1 MKMKKFFYLAMSAV
15 IASAMTSCG
24 EEEEVLGPASLKA
37 EVSEVRLA
45 AEGETK
51 TFELK
56 ATRDW
61 SAEIIGSDVEGIEV
75 SPLSGKAS
83 NDPVTITVKAAKNEG
98 KNRTATIKFTAS
110 ATLTAIVTVSQDG
123 ALGNLKSIAEVLAL
137 SSGIEAE
144 TEGVVVGTYNRGF
157 VIMDETGYLLAY
169 NAAYTEPGVELNS
182 KVKVAG
188 TTAVYGDLPQLSI
201 ASVTTLETGLT
212 VAEPNWLDVNKDN
225 IENLD
230 LTKCQPIKMTGVL
243 SISSGTNGATYY
255 NLAIDGTTV
264 QGSISY
270 PLESLGLADLEGN
283 IITVYGY
290 FAGTKN
296 TKFRNIMAVSVKD
309 EGEPKIP
316 TSTIAEVIAADEGTR
331 VKTKAT
337 VMAIHKKGFIL
348 GDATGNIYVF
358 TDAEPD
364 VAVGNKILIS
374 GTIANYN
381 GTVEITSVS
390 VEENDGATVAP
401 TYPEP
406 VDLTGL
412 EAFNAFTVNTDKIE
426 ITYAKL
432 SGVMQT
438 SGYFLKR
445 EGADHDIQL
454 SNISEDYSD
463 LAGAEF
469 SVTGYIYGFHSK
481 NNYYQV
487 IPVSVEVKPY
497 LKAETPD
504 AIAAAVTS
512 ASIAVKSNVDWTVTC
527 SESWITDYTK
537 SGKNDGV
544 ISITCE
550 ANTGDTRTATFTIS
564 AADCSPVTVTLTQN
578 SSDTPE
584 SVILAFPDENMD
596 KNKISSYTSDWLAK
610 IGDYSWT
617 ITAFNN
623 NSWKDWKYIKCGSK
637 NTATVASIATAT
649 PIPNKVTKVIVNFD
663 NISAS
668 DKIKSASLI
677 VASDA
682 EYATVLETVPMTLE
696 NASAVEKEYVVSSP
710 AEGAYYKLVF
720 DMDKTSNNGTIQIS
734 KVEYIRSK

>member
-1 MKMKKFFYLAMSAV
+1 MKKFFYLAMSAV

-37 EVSEVRLA
+37 EVSEVNLS

-61 SAEIIGSDVEGIEV
+61 TAEIIGSDVEGIDV

-123 ALGNLKSIAEVLAL
+123 SLGNLKSIAEVLKL
-137 SSGIEAE
+137 SSGVEAE
-144 TEGVVVGTYNRGF
+144 TEGIVVGTYTRGF
-157 VIMDETGYLLAY
+157 VIKDDTGYLLAY
-169 NAAYTEPGVELNS
+169 NEKYTAPGVELNS

-188 TTAVYGDLPQLSI
+188 TTAVYGDLPQMSI

-212 VAEPNWLDVNKDN
+212 VAEPNWLEVNKDN

-230 LTKCQPIKMTGVL
+230 LTKCQPIKMTGAL
-243 SISSGTNGATYY
+243 SISGYHY
-255 NLAIDGTTV
+255 NLSIDGTTV

-270 PLESLGLADLEGN
+270 PLESLGLADLAGH

-290 FAGTKN
+290 FAGGN
-296 TKFRNIMAVSVKD
+296 NANFRNILAVSVQD
-309 EGEPKIP
+309 EGEPETP
-316 TSTIAEVIAADEGTR
+316 TSTIAEVIAAEKGSL
-331 VKTKAT
+331 VKTEAT
-337 VMAIHKKGFIL
+337 VMAIHKKGYIL
-348 GDATGNIYVF
+348 RDATGTIYVY
-358 TDAEPD
+358 TNSEPT

-374 GTIANYN
+374 GTTDNYY
-381 GTVEITSVS
+381 GTVQIKSATI
-390 VEENDGATVAP
+390 EENDGSTATP

-412 EAFNAFTVNTDKIE
+412 EAFNAFTVNTDKID

-432 SGVMQT
+432 SGVMQS
-438 SGYFLKR
+438 SGYFLKKD
-445 EGADHDIQL
+445 GASNDIQL
-454 SNISEDYSD
+454 SNIYENYADI
-463 LAGAEF
+463 AGAEMT
-469 SVTGYIYGFHSK
+469 VTGYIYGFNSEK
-481 NNYYQV
+481 TYYQV
-487 IPVSVEVKPY
+487 IPVSVETQPY

-537 SGKNDGV
+537 SGSKDGNV
-544 ISITCE
+544 EITFN

-564 AADCSPVTVTLTQN
+564 AEGCTPVSVTLTQN
-578 SSDTPE
+578 SSDTPA
-584 SVILAFPDENMD
+584 SVVLTFPDENMD
-596 KNKISSYTSDWLAK
+596 NNKISSYTSDWLAK

-649 PIPNKVTKVIVNFD
+649 PIPNKVTKVIVTFD

-696 NASAVEKEYVVSSP
+696 NASAVAKEYVVSSP

-720 DMDKTSNNGTIQIS
+720 DMAQTGNNGTIQIS
-734 KVEYIRSK
+734 KIEYVRSK

>member
-37 EVSEVRLA
+37 EVSEVTLS

-61 SAEIIGSDVEGIEV
+61 SAEIIGSNVEGIEV

-110 ATLTAIVTVSQDG
+110 ATLTAIVTITQEG
-123 ALGNLKSIAEVLAL
+123 AQGNLKSIADVLAL
-137 SSGIEAE
+137 SSGVEAE

-188 TTAVYGDLPQLSI
+188 TTAVYGELPQLSI

-230 LTKCQPIKMTGVL
+230 LTKCQPIKMTGIL
-243 SISSGTNGATYY
+243 SISGYYY
-255 NLAIDGTTV
+255 NLSIDGTTV

-270 PLESLGLADLEGN
+270 PLESLDLADLAGHE
-283 IITVYGY
+283 ITVYGY
-290 FAGTKN
+290 FAGGNSSKY
-296 TKFRNIMAVSVKD
+296 RNIMVVKVTDNGQSETPVSK
-309 EGEPKIP
+309 
-316 TSTIAEVIAADEGTR
+316 IAEIIDAEKGSL
-331 VKTKAT
+331 VKTEGT
-337 VMAIHKKGFIL
+337 VMAIHKKGYIL
-348 GDATGNIYVF
+348 GDATGAIYVF
-358 TDAEPD
+358 TSSEPA

-374 GTIANYN
+374 GTTDNYY
-381 GTVEITSVS
+381 GTVQITSAS
-390 VEENDGATVAP
+390 VEENDGATATP
-401 TYPEP
+401 TYPTP

-412 EAFNAFTVNTDKIE
+412 EAFNAFTVNTDKID

-432 SGVMQT
+432 SGVMQS

-445 EGADHDIQL
+445 DGANIDIQL
-454 SNISEDYSD
+454 SNIYEDYSD
-463 LAGAEF
+463 LAEAEF
-469 SVTGYIYGFHSK
+469 TVTGYIYGFNSGSK
-481 NNYYQV
+481 YYQV
-487 IPVSVEVKPY
+487 IPVSIETQPY
-497 LKAETPD
+497 LRAETPD

-512 ASIAVKSNVDWTVTC
+512 ASIAVKSNVDWDVTC

-578 SSDTPE
+578 SSDTPV
-584 SVILAFPDENMD
+584 SIILSFPDDNMD
-596 KNKISSYTSDWLAK
+596 NNKISSYTSDWLAK

-637 NTATVASIATAT
+637 NTATVASIATVT
-649 PIPNKVTKVIVNFD
+649 PIPDKVTKVIVTFD
-663 NISAS
+663 KISAS

-696 NASAVEKEYVVSSP
+696 NASAAVAKEYVVSSP

-720 DMDKTSNNGTIQIS
+720 DMDKTSSNGTIQIS
-734 KVEYIRSK
+734 KIEYVRSK

>member
-37 EVSEVRLA
+37 EVSEVTLS

-61 SAEIIGSDVEGIEV
+61 SAEIIGSNVEGIEV

-110 ATLTAIVTVSQDG
+110 ATLTAIVTITQEG
-123 ALGNLKSIAEVLAL
+123 AQGNLKSIADVLAL

-157 VIMDETGYLLAY
+157 VIMDETGYLLAF

-243 SISSGTNGATYY
+243 SISGYYY
-255 NLAIDGTTV
+255 NLSIDGTTV

-270 PLESLGLADLEGN
+270 PLESLGLADLAGHE
-283 IITVYGY
+283 ITVYGY
-290 FAGTKN
+290 FAGGN
-296 TKFRNIMAVSVKD
+296 NAKFRNMMAVKVTDNGQSETPV
-309 EGEPKIP
+309 
-316 TSTIAEVIAADEGTR
+316 STIAEIIAAETGTL
-331 VKTKAT
+331 VKTEAT

-348 GDATGNIYVF
+348 GDATGTIYVY
-358 TDAEPD
+358 TNDEPA

-374 GTIANYN
+374 GTTDNYN
-381 GTVEITSVS
+381 RTVQIKSATI
-390 VEENDGATVAP
+390 EENDGSTATP

-412 EAFNAFTVNTDKIE
+412 EAFNAFTVDNDKID

-432 SGVMQT
+432 SGVMQS
-438 SGYFLKR
+438 SGYFLKKD
-445 EGADHDIQL
+445 GASNDIQL
-454 SNISEDYSD
+454 SNIYEDYSD

-469 SVTGYIYGFHSK
+469 TVTGYIYGFHSTNK
-481 NNYYQV
+481 YYQV
-487 IPVSVEVKPY
+487 IPVIVETKPY
-497 LKAETPD
+497 LRAEKTEVECAGSD
-504 AIAAAVTS
+504 TSVSFAI
-512 ASIAVKSNVDWTVTC
+512 KSNTSWTVSC
-527 SESWITDYTK
+527 DDAWIIDYTK
-537 SGKNDGV
+537 SGNGDGSV
-544 ISITCE
+544 TVSFAE
-550 ANTGDTRTATFTIS
+550 NSGAQRTATFTVKATGLADVVVTLEQQ
-564 AADCSPVTVTLTQN
+564 AAGTVAPVLVYTLSPVAGKDNSYASAGADIDVDGITWSVQGNNTMVPWRIGGKSLSGEKRLVYSTAPIADNIKKVVVDHGSANSITVDNLTLTVHNSKEDAASGENPVSTVSVAFAANDSVTFNSDADWTGKYYRFTYTVTV
-578 SSDTPE
+578 E
-584 SVILAFPDENMD
+584 GD
-596 KNKISSYTSDWLAK
+596 KNKFFEFK
-610 IGDYSWT
+610 
-617 ITAFNN
+617 
-623 NSWKDWKYIKCGSK
+623 K
-637 NTATVASIATAT
+637 
-649 PIPNKVTKVIVNFD
+649 
-663 NISAS
+663 
-668 DKIKSASLI
+668 
-677 VASDA
+677 A
-682 EYATVLETVPMTLE
+682 EF
-696 NASAVEKEYVVSSP
+696 
-710 AEGAYYKLVF
+710 YK
-720 DMDKTSNNGTIQIS
+720 
-734 KVEYIRSK
+734 

>member
-1 MKMKKFFYLAMSAV
+1 MKKFFYLAMSAV

-37 EVSEVRLA
+37 EVSEVNLS

-61 SAEIIGSDVEGIEV
+61 TAEIIGSDVEGIEV

-123 ALGNLKSIAEVLAL
+123 SLGNLKSIAEVLAL
-137 SSGIEAE
+137 GSGVEAE
-144 TEGVVVGTYNRGF
+144 TEGVVVGTYTRGF
-157 VIMDETGYLLAY
+157 VIKDDTGYLLAY
-169 NAAYTEPGVELNS
+169 NENYTAPGVELNS

-188 TTAVYGDLPQLSI
+188 TTSAYGDLPQI
-201 ASVTTLETGLT
+201 TPASVTVLETGLT
-212 VAEPNWLDVNKDN
+212 VAEPNWLEVNKDN

-230 LTKCQPIKMTGVL
+230 LTKCQPIKMTGAL
-243 SISSGTNGATYY
+243 SISGYHY
-255 NLAIDGTTV
+255 NLSIDGTTV

-270 PLESLGLADLEGN
+270 PLESLGLADLAGH

-290 FAGTKN
+290 FAGGN
-296 TKFRNIMAVSVKD
+296 NANFRNILAVSVQD
-309 EGEPKIP
+309 EGEPETP
-316 TSTIAEVIAADEGTR
+316 TSTIAEVIAAEKGSL
-331 VKTKAT
+331 VKTEAT
-337 VMAIHKKGFIL
+337 VMAIHKKGYIL
-348 GDATGNIYVF
+348 GDATGTIYVY
-358 TDAEPD
+358 TNSEPT

-374 GTIANYN
+374 GTTDNYY
-381 GTVEITSVS
+381 GTVQIKSATI
-390 VEENDGATVAP
+390 EENDGSTATP

-412 EAFNAFTVNTDKIE
+412 EAFNAFTVNTDKID

-432 SGVMQT
+432 SGVMQS

-445 EGADHDIQL
+445 DGANHDIQL
-454 SNISEDYSD
+454 SNIYESYTD

-469 SVTGYIYGFHSK
+469 TVTGYIYGFNAGS
-481 NNYYQV
+481 NYYQV
-487 IPVSVEVKPY
+487 IPVIVETKPY
-497 LKAETPD
+497 LRAETPD

-550 ANTGDTRTATFTIS
+550 ANTGGTRTATFTIS
-564 AADCSPVTVTLTQN
+564 AADCSPVTLTLTQN
-578 SSDTPE
+578 SSDTPV
-584 SVILAFPDENMD
+584 SIILSFPDDNMD
-596 KNKISSYTSDWLAK
+596 NNKISSYTSDWLAK

-637 NTATVASIATAT
+637 NAATVASIATVT
-649 PIPNKVTKVIVNFD
+649 PIPNKVTKVIVTFD
-663 NISAS
+663 KISAP

-696 NASAVEKEYVVSSP
+696 NASAPVAKEYVVSSP

-720 DMDKTSNNGTIQIS
+720 DMDKTSSNGTIQIS
-734 KVEYIRSK
+734 KIEYVRSK

>member
-1 MKMKKFFYLAMSAV
+1 MKKFFYLAMSAV

-37 EVSEVRLA
+37 EVSEVNLS

-61 SAEIIGSDVEGIEV
+61 SAEIIGSDVEGIDV

-123 ALGNLKSIAEVLAL
+123 SLGNLKSIAEVLAL
-137 SSGIEAE
+137 SSGVEAE
-144 TEGVVVGTYNRGF
+144 TEGVVVGTYTKGF
-157 VIMDETGYLLAY
+157 VIKDDTGYLLAF
-169 NAAYTEPGVELNS
+169 NKDYTAPGVELNS

-188 TTAVYGDLPQLSI
+188 TTSAYGDLPQI
-201 ASVTTLETGLT
+201 TPASVTTLETGLT
-212 VAEPNWLDVNKDN
+212 VADPTWLEVNKDN

-243 SISSGTNGATYY
+243 SISGNYY
-255 NLAIDGTTV
+255 NISIDGTTV

-270 PLESLGLADLEGN
+270 PLESLGLADRAGH
-283 IITVYGY
+283 IITVCGY
-290 FAGTKN
+290 FAGGN
-296 TKFRNIMAVSVKD
+296 NAKFRNIMAVSVKD
-309 EGEPKIP
+309 EGEPETP
-316 TSTIAEVIAADEGTR
+316 TSTIAEVIAAKTGTL
-331 VKTKAT
+331 VKTEAT
-337 VMAIHKKGFIL
+337 VMAIHKKGYIL
-348 GDATGNIYVF
+348 GDATGTIYVF
-358 TDAEPD
+358 TNSEPA

-374 GTIANYN
+374 GTTANNY
-381 GTVEITSVS
+381 GTVQIISTTVD
-390 VEENDGATVAP
+390 ENDGATATP
-401 TYPEP
+401 TYPKP

-412 EAFNAFTVNTDKIE
+412 EAFNAFTINADKIE

-432 SGVMQT
+432 SGVMQSEGFVLT
-438 SGYFLKR
+438 K
-445 EGADHDIQL
+445 EGANHRIQL
-454 SNISEDYSD
+454 NNIYENYAD

-469 SVTGYIYGFHSK
+469 TVTGYIYGFNSGSK
-481 NNYYQV
+481 YYQV
-487 IPVSVEVKPY
+487 IPVSVETQPY
-497 LKAETPD
+497 LRAETPD

-512 ASIAVKSNVDWTVTC
+512 ASIAVKSNVDWAVTC

-578 SSDTPE
+578 SSDTPV
-584 SVILAFPDENMD
+584 SIILSFPDDNMD
-596 KNKISSYTSDWLAK
+596 NNKISSYTSDWLAK

-637 NTATVASIATAT
+637 NAATVASIATVT
-649 PIPNKVTKVIVNFD
+649 PIPNKVTKVIVTFD
-663 NISAS
+663 KISAS

-696 NASAVEKEYVVSSP
+696 NAAAVAKEYVVSSP

-720 DMDKTSNNGTIQIS
+720 DMAQTSGNGTIQIS
-734 KVEYIRSK
+734 KIEYVRSK

>member
-37 EVSEVRLA
+37 EVSEVTLS

-61 SAEIIGSDVEGIEV
+61 SAEIIGSNVEGIEV

-110 ATLTAIVTVSQDG
+110 ATLTAIVTITQEG
-123 ALGNLKSIAEVLAL
+123 AQGNLKSIADVLAL

-169 NAAYTEPGVELNS
+169 NAAYTEPGVELKS

-188 TTAVYGDLPQLSI
+188 TTAVYGELPQLSL

-243 SISSGTNGATYY
+243 SISGYYY
-255 NLAIDGTTV
+255 NLSIDGTTV

-270 PLESLGLADLEGN
+270 PLESLGLADLAGHE
-283 IITVYGY
+283 ITVYGY
-290 FAGTKN
+290 FAGGNSSKY
-296 TKFRNIMAVSVKD
+296 RNMMAVKVTDNGQSETPV
-309 EGEPKIP
+309 
-316 TSTIAEVIAADEGTR
+316 STIAEIIAAETGTL
-331 VKTKAT
+331 VKTEAT

-348 GDATGNIYVF
+348 GDATGTIYVY
-358 TDAEPD
+358 TNDEPA

-374 GTIANYN
+374 GTTDNYN
-381 GTVEITSVS
+381 RTVQITSAS
-390 VEENDGATVAP
+390 VEENDGSTATP

-412 EAFNAFTVNTDKIE
+412 EAFNAFTVDNDKID

-432 SGVMQT
+432 SGVMQS
-438 SGYFLKR
+438 SGYFLKKD
-445 EGADHDIQL
+445 GASNDIQL
-454 SNISEDYSD
+454 SNIYENYAD

-469 SVTGYIYGFHSK
+469 TVTGYIYGFNSEK
-481 NNYYQV
+481 TYYQV
-487 IPVSVEVKPY
+487 IPVSVETQPY
-497 LKAETPD
+497 LRAETPD
-504 AIAAAVTS
+504 AIAAAETS
-512 ASIAVKSNVDWTVTC
+512 ASIAVKSNVDWAVTC

-578 SSDTPE
+578 SSDTPV
-584 SVILAFPDENMD
+584 SIILSFPDDNMD
-596 KNKISSYTSDWLAK
+596 NNKISSYASDWLAK

-637 NTATVASIATAT
+637 NTATVASIATVT
-649 PIPNKVTKVIVNFD
+649 PIPNKVTKVIVTFD
-663 NISAS
+663 KISAS

-696 NASAVEKEYVVSSP
+696 NAAAVAKEYVVSSP

-720 DMDKTSNNGTIQIS
+720 DMDKTSSNDTIQIS
-734 KVEYIRSK
+734 KIDYVRSK

>member
-1 MKMKKFFYLAMSAV
+1 MKKFFYLAMSAV

-37 EVSEVRLA
+37 EVSEVTLS

-110 ATLTAIVTVSQDG
+110 ATLTAIVTITQEG
-123 ALGNLKSIAEVLAL
+123 AQGNLKSIADVLAL
-137 SSGIEAE
+137 SSDVDAE

-169 NAAYTEPGVELNS
+169 NAAYTEPGVELKS

-188 TTAVYGDLPQLSI
+188 TTAVYGELPQLSL

-243 SISSGTNGATYY
+243 SISGYYY
-255 NLAIDGTTV
+255 NLSIDGTTV

-270 PLESLGLADLEGN
+270 PLESLGLADLAGH

-290 FAGTKN
+290 FAGGN
-296 TKFRNIMAVSVKD
+296 NANFRNILAVSVQD
-309 EGEPKIP
+309 EGEPETP
-316 TSTIAEVIAADEGTR
+316 TSTIAEVIAADESTL
-331 VKTKAT
+331 VKTEGT
-337 VMAIHKKGFIL
+337 VMAIHKKGYIL
-348 GDATGNIYVF
+348 GDATGTIYVF
-358 TDAEPD
+358 TNSEPA

-374 GTIANYN
+374 GTTDNYN
-381 GTVEITSVS
+381 RTVQITSAS
-390 VEENDGATVAP
+390 VEENDGSTATP

-412 EAFNAFTVNTDKIE
+412 EAFNAFTVNTDKID

-432 SGVMQT
+432 SGVMQS
-438 SGYFLKR
+438 SGYFLKKD
-445 EGADHDIQL
+445 GASNDIQL
-454 SNISEDYSD
+454 SNIYENYAD

-469 SVTGYIYGFHSK
+469 TVTGYIYGFNSEK
-481 NNYYQV
+481 TYYQV
-487 IPVSVEVKPY
+487 IPVSVETQPY
-497 LKAETPD
+497 LRAETPD
-504 AIAAAVTS
+504 AIAAAETS
-512 ASIAVKSNVDWTVTC
+512 ASIAVKSNVDWAVTC

-578 SSDTPE
+578 SSDTPV
-584 SVILAFPDENMD
+584 SIILSFPDDNMD
-596 KNKISSYTSDWLAK
+596 NNKISSYTSDWLAK

-637 NTATVASIATAT
+637 NTATVASIATVT
-649 PIPNKVTKVIVNFD
+649 PIPNKVTKVIVTFD
-663 NISAS
+663 KISAS

-696 NASAVEKEYVVSSP
+696 NAAAVAKEYVVSSP

-720 DMDKTSNNGTIQIS
+720 DMDKTSSNGTIQIS
-734 KVEYIRSK
+734 KIDYVRSK

>member
-37 EVSEVRLA
+37 EVSEVTLS

-61 SAEIIGSDVEGIEV
+61 SAEIIGSNVEGIEV

-110 ATLTAIVTVSQDG
+110 ATLTAIVTITQEG
-123 ALGNLKSIAEVLAL
+123 AQGNLKSIADVLAL

-169 NAAYTEPGVELNS
+169 NAAYTEPGVELKS

-188 TTAVYGDLPQLSI
+188 TTAVYGELPQLSL

-243 SISSGTNGATYY
+243 SISGYYY
-255 NLAIDGTTV
+255 NLSIDGTTV

-270 PLESLGLADLEGN
+270 PLESLGLADLAGHE
-283 IITVYGY
+283 ITVYGY
-290 FAGTKN
+290 FAGGNSSKY
-296 TKFRNIMAVSVKD
+296 RNMMAVKVTDNGQSETPV
-309 EGEPKIP
+309 
-316 TSTIAEVIAADEGTR
+316 STIAEIIAAETGTL
-331 VKTKAT
+331 VKTEAT

-348 GDATGNIYVF
+348 GDATGTIYVY
-358 TDAEPD
+358 TNDEPA

-374 GTIANYN
+374 GTTDNYN
-381 GTVEITSVS
+381 RTVQITSAS
-390 VEENDGATVAP
+390 VEENDGSTATP

-412 EAFNAFTVNTDKIE
+412 EAFNAFTVDNDKID

-432 SGVMQT
+432 SGVMQS
-438 SGYFLKR
+438 SGYFLKKD
-445 EGADHDIQL
+445 GASNDIQL
-454 SNISEDYSD
+454 SNIYENYAD

-469 SVTGYIYGFHSK
+469 TVTGYIYGFNSEK
-481 NNYYQV
+481 TYYQV
-487 IPVSVEVKPY
+487 IPVSVETQPY
-497 LKAETPD
+497 LRAETPD
-504 AIAAAVTS
+504 AIAAAETS
-512 ASIAVKSNVDWTVTC
+512 ASIAVKSNVDWAVTC

-578 SSDTPE
+578 SSDTPV
-584 SVILAFPDENMD
+584 SIILSFPDDNMD
-596 KNKISSYTSDWLAK
+596 NNKISSYASDWLAK

-637 NTATVASIATAT
+637 NTATVASIATVT
-649 PIPNKVTKVIVNFD
+649 PIPNKVTKVIVTFD
-663 NISAS
+663 KISAS

-696 NASAVEKEYVVSSP
+696 NAAAVSKEYVVSSP

-720 DMDKTSNNGTIQIS
+720 DMDKTSSNGTIQIS
-734 KVEYIRSK
+734 KIEYVRSK

>member
-1 MKMKKFFYLAMSAV
+1 MKKFFYLAMSAV

-37 EVSEVRLA
+37 EVSEVNLS

-61 SAEIIGSDVEGIEV
+61 SAEIIGSDVEGIDV

-123 ALGNLKSIAEVLAL
+123 SLGNLKSIAEVLAL
-137 SSGIEAE
+137 SSGVEAE
-144 TEGVVVGTYNRGF
+144 TEGIVVGTYTRGF
-157 VIMDETGYLLAY
+157 VIKDDTGYLLAY
-169 NAAYTEPGVELNS
+169 NENYTAPGVELNS

-188 TTAVYGDLPQLSI
+188 TTSAYGDLPQI
-201 ASVTTLETGLT
+201 TPASVTVLETGLT
-212 VAEPNWLDVNKDN
+212 VAEPNWLEVNKDN

-230 LTKCQPIKMTGVL
+230 LTKCQPIKMTGAL
-243 SISSGTNGATYY
+243 SISGYHY
-255 NLAIDGTTV
+255 NLSIDGTTV

-270 PLESLGLADLEGN
+270 PLESLGLADLAGH

-290 FAGTKN
+290 FAGGN
-296 TKFRNIMAVSVKD
+296 NANFRNILAVSVQD
-309 EGEPKIP
+309 EGEPETP
-316 TSTIAEVIAADEGTR
+316 TSTIAEVIAAEKGSL
-331 VKTKAT
+331 VKTEAT
-337 VMAIHKKGFIL
+337 VMAIHKKGYIL
-348 GDATGNIYVF
+348 GDATGTIYVY
-358 TDAEPD
+358 TNDEPT

-374 GTIANYN
+374 GTTDNHY
-381 GTVEITSVS
+381 GTVQIKSATI
-390 VEENDGATVAP
+390 EENDGSTATP

-412 EAFNAFTVNTDKIE
+412 EAFNAFTVNTDKID

-432 SGVMQT
+432 SGVMQS

-445 EGADHDIQL
+445 DGANHDIQL
-454 SNISEDYSD
+454 SNIYESYTD

-469 SVTGYIYGFHSK
+469 TVTGYIYGFNSGSK
-481 NNYYQV
+481 YYQV
-487 IPVSVEVKPY
+487 IPVSVETQPY

-512 ASIAVKSNVDWTVTC
+512 ASIAVKSNVDWAVTC

-537 SGKNDGV
+537 SGSKDGNV
-544 ISITCE
+544 EITFD
-550 ANTGDTRTATFTIS
+550 ANTGDTRTATFTIY
-564 AADCSPVTVTLTQN
+564 AEGCTPVSVTLTQN
-578 SSDTPE
+578 SSDTPA
-584 SVILAFPDENMD
+584 SVVLTFPDENMD
-596 KNKISSYTSDWLAK
+596 NNKISSYTSDWLAK

-637 NTATVASIATAT
+637 NAATVASIATVT
-649 PIPNKVTKVIVNFD
+649 PIPNKVTKVIVTFD
-663 NISAS
+663 KISAS

-696 NASAVEKEYVVSSP
+696 NASAAVAKEYVVSSP

-720 DMDKTSNNGTIQIS
+720 DMDKTSGNGTIQIS
-734 KVEYIRSK
+734 KIEYVRSK

>member
-37 EVSEVRLA
+37 EVSEVTLSP
-45 AEGETK
+45 EGETK

-61 SAEIIGSDVEGIEV
+61 TAEIIGTDVAGIEV

-123 ALGNLKSIAEVLAL
+123 SLGNLKSIADVLAL

-212 VAEPNWLDVNKDN
+212 VAEPNWLEVNKDN

-243 SISSGTNGATYY
+243 SISGYYY
-255 NLAIDGTTV
+255 NLSIDGTTV

-270 PLESLGLADLEGN
+270 PLESLGLADLAGHE
-283 IITVYGY
+283 ITVYGY
-290 FAGTKN
+290 FAGGNSSKY
-296 TKFRNIMAVSVKD
+296 RNIMAVKVTDNGQSETPV
-309 EGEPKIP
+309 
-316 TSTIAEVIAADEGTR
+316 STIAEIIAAETGTL
-331 VKTKAT
+331 VKTEAT

-348 GDATGNIYVF
+348 GDATGTIYVY
-358 TDAEPD
+358 TNDEPT

-374 GTIANYN
+374 GTTANNY
-381 GTVEITSVS
+381 GTVQIISTTVD
-390 VEENDGATVAP
+390 ENDGATATP
-401 TYPEP
+401 TYPKP

-412 EAFNAFTVNTDKIE
+412 EAFNAFTINTDKIE

-432 SGVMQT
+432 SGVMQ
-438 SGYFLKR
+438 S
-445 EGADHDIQL
+445 EGFVLTKEDANHRIQL
-454 SNISEDYSD
+454 NNIYENYAD

-469 SVTGYIYGFHSK
+469 TVTGYIYGFHST
-481 NNYYQV
+481 NNWYQV
-487 IPVSVEVKPY
+487 IPVSVETQPY
-497 LKAETPD
+497 LRAEKTEVECAGSD
-504 AIAAAVTS
+504 TSVSFAI
-512 ASIAVKSNVDWTVTC
+512 KSNTSWTVSC
-527 SESWITDYTK
+527 DDAWISDYTK
-537 SGKNDGV
+537 SGNGDGSV
-544 ISITCE
+544 TVSFAE
-550 ANTGDTRTATFTIS
+550 NSGAQRTATFTVKATGLADVVVTLEQQ
-564 AADCSPVTVTLTQN
+564 AAGTVAPVLVYTLSPVAGKDNSYASAGADIDVDGITWSVQGNNTMVPWRIGGKKLSGEKRLVYSTAPIADNIKKVVVDHGSANSITVDNLTLTVHNSKEDAASGENPVSTVSVAFAANDSVTFNSDADWTGKYYRFTYTVTV
-578 SSDTPE
+578 E
-584 SVILAFPDENMD
+584 GD
-596 KNKISSYTSDWLAK
+596 KNKFFEFK
-610 IGDYSWT
+610 
-617 ITAFNN
+617 
-623 NSWKDWKYIKCGSK
+623 K
-637 NTATVASIATAT
+637 
-649 PIPNKVTKVIVNFD
+649 
-663 NISAS
+663 
-668 DKIKSASLI
+668 
-677 VASDA
+677 A
-682 EYATVLETVPMTLE
+682 EF
-696 NASAVEKEYVVSSP
+696 
-710 AEGAYYKLVF
+710 YK
-720 DMDKTSNNGTIQIS
+720 
-734 KVEYIRSK
+734 

>member
-1 MKMKKFFYLAMSAV
+1 MKKFFYLAMSAV

-37 EVSEVRLA
+37 EVSEVTLSP
-45 AEGETK
+45 EGETK

-61 SAEIIGSDVEGIEV
+61 SAEIIGSDVEGIDV

-123 ALGNLKSIAEVLAL
+123 SLGNLKSIAEVLAL
-137 SSGIEAE
+137 ASGVEAE
-144 TEGVVVGTYNRGF
+144 TEGIVVGTYTRGF
-157 VIMDETGYLLAY
+157 VIKDDTGYLLAY
-169 NAAYTEPGVELNS
+169 NENYTAPGVELNS

-212 VAEPNWLDVNKDN
+212 VAEPNWLEVNKDN

-230 LTKCQPIKMTGVL
+230 LTKCQPIKMTGAL
-243 SISSGTNGATYY
+243 SISGYHY
-255 NLAIDGTTV
+255 NLSIDGTTV

-270 PLESLGLADLEGN
+270 PLESLGLADLAGH

-290 FAGTKN
+290 FAGGN
-296 TKFRNIMAVSVKD
+296 NANFRNILAVSVQD
-309 EGEPKIP
+309 EGEPETP
-316 TSTIAEVIAADEGTR
+316 TSTIAEVIAAEKGSL
-331 VKTKAT
+331 VKTEAT
-337 VMAIHKKGFIL
+337 VMAIHKKGYIL
-348 GDATGNIYVF
+348 GDATGTIYVY
-358 TDAEPD
+358 TNSEPT

-374 GTIANYN
+374 GTTDNHY
-381 GTVEITSVS
+381 GTVQIKSATI
-390 VEENDGATVAP
+390 EENDGSTATP

-412 EAFNAFTVNTDKIE
+412 EAFNAFTVNTDKID

-432 SGVMQT
+432 SGVMQS
-438 SGYFLKR
+438 SGYFLKKD
-445 EGADHDIQL
+445 GASNDIQL
-454 SNISEDYSD
+454 SNIYENYADI
-463 LAGAEF
+463 AGAEMT
-469 SVTGYIYGFHSK
+469 VTGYIYGFNSEK
-481 NNYYQV
+481 TYYQV
-487 IPVSVEVKPY
+487 IPVSVETQPY

-537 SGKNDGV
+537 SGSKDGNV
-544 ISITCE
+544 EITFN

-564 AADCSPVTVTLTQN
+564 AEGCTPVSVTLTQN
-578 SSDTPE
+578 SSDTPA
-584 SVILAFPDENMD
+584 SVVLTFPDENKD
-596 KNKISSYTSDWLAK
+596 NNKK
-610 IGDYSWT
+610 GDYVSKWT
-617 ITAFNN
+617 AKSGEYTWEINSFNN
-623 NSWKDWKYIKCGSK
+623 NSWNNNWAYIKCGSK
-637 NTATVASIATAT
+637 KAATVATIATAT
-649 PIPNKVTKVIVNFD
+649 PIPNKVTKVIVTFD
-663 NISAS
+663 KISAS

-696 NASAVEKEYVVSSP
+696 NASAVAKEYVVSSP

-720 DMDKTSNNGTIQIS
+720 DMAQTGSNGTIQIS
-734 KVEYIRSK
+734 KIEYVRSK

>member
-37 EVSEVRLA
+37 EVSEVTLS

-61 SAEIIGSDVEGIEV
+61 SAEIIGSNVEGIEV

-110 ATLTAIVTVSQDG
+110 ATLTAIVTITQEG
-123 ALGNLKSIAEVLAL
+123 AQGNLKSIADVLAL
-137 SSGIEAE
+137 SSGVEAE

-188 TTAVYGDLPQLSI
+188 TTAVYGELPQLSI

-230 LTKCQPIKMTGVL
+230 LTKCQPIKMTGIL
-243 SISSGTNGATYY
+243 SISGYYY
-255 NLAIDGTTV
+255 NLSIDGTTV

-270 PLESLGLADLEGN
+270 PLESLGLADLAGHE
-283 IITVYGY
+283 ITVYGY
-290 FAGTKN
+290 FAGGN
-296 TKFRNIMAVSVKD
+296 NAKFRNMMAVKVTDNGQSETPV
-309 EGEPKIP
+309 
-316 TSTIAEVIAADEGTR
+316 STIAEIIAAETGTL
-331 VKTKAT
+331 VKTEAT

-348 GDATGNIYVF
+348 RDATGTIYVY
-358 TDAEPD
+358 TNDEPA

-374 GTIANYN
+374 GTTDNYN
-381 GTVEITSVS
+381 RTVQIKSATI
-390 VEENDGATVAP
+390 EENDGSTATP

-412 EAFNAFTVNTDKIE
+412 EAFNAFTVDNDKID

-432 SGVMQT
+432 SGVMQS
-438 SGYFLKR
+438 SGYFLKKD
-445 EGADHDIQL
+445 GASNDIQL
-454 SNISEDYSD
+454 SNIYEDYSD

-469 SVTGYIYGFHSK
+469 TVTGYIYGFHSTNK
-481 NNYYQV
+481 YYQV
-487 IPVSVEVKPY
+487 IPVIVETKPY
-497 LKAETPD
+497 LRAEKTEVECAGSD
-504 AIAAAVTS
+504 TSVSFAI
-512 ASIAVKSNVDWTVTC
+512 KSNTSWTVSC
-527 SESWITDYTK
+527 DDAWIIDYTK
-537 SGKNDGV
+537 SGNGDGSV
-544 ISITCE
+544 TVSFAE
-550 ANTGDTRTATFTIS
+550 NSGAQRTATFTVKATGLADVVVTLEQQ
-564 AADCSPVTVTLTQN
+564 AAGTVAPVLVYTLSPVAGKDNSYASAGADIDVDGITWSVQGNNTMVPWRIGGKSLSGEKRLVYSTAPIADNIKKVVVDHGSANSITVDNLTLTVHNSKEDAASGENPVSTVSVAFAANDSVTFNSDADWTGKYYRFTYTVTV
-578 SSDTPE
+578 E
-584 SVILAFPDENMD
+584 GD
-596 KNKISSYTSDWLAK
+596 KNKFFEFK
-610 IGDYSWT
+610 
-617 ITAFNN
+617 
-623 NSWKDWKYIKCGSK
+623 K
-637 NTATVASIATAT
+637 
-649 PIPNKVTKVIVNFD
+649 
-663 NISAS
+663 
-668 DKIKSASLI
+668 
-677 VASDA
+677 A
-682 EYATVLETVPMTLE
+682 EF
-696 NASAVEKEYVVSSP
+696 
-710 AEGAYYKLVF
+710 YK
-720 DMDKTSNNGTIQIS
+720 
-734 KVEYIRSK
+734 

>member
-37 EVSEVRLA
+37 EVSEVTLS

-61 SAEIIGSDVEGIEV
+61 SAEIIGSNVEGIEV

-110 ATLTAIVTVSQDG
+110 ATLTAIVTITQEG
-123 ALGNLKSIAEVLAL
+123 AQGNLKSIADVLAL

-169 NAAYTEPGVELNS
+169 NAAYTEPGVELKS

-188 TTAVYGDLPQLSI
+188 TTAVYGELPQLSL

-243 SISSGTNGATYY
+243 SISGYYY
-255 NLAIDGTTV
+255 NLSIDGTTV

-270 PLESLGLADLEGN
+270 PLESLGLADLAGHE
-283 IITVYGY
+283 ITVYGY
-290 FAGTKN
+290 FAGGNSSKY
-296 TKFRNIMAVSVKD
+296 RNMMAVKVTDNGQSETPV
-309 EGEPKIP
+309 
-316 TSTIAEVIAADEGTR
+316 STIAEIIAAETGTL
-331 VKTKAT
+331 VKTEAT

-348 GDATGNIYVF
+348 GDATGTIYVY
-358 TDAEPD
+358 TNDEPA

-374 GTIANYN
+374 GTTDNYN
-381 GTVEITSVS
+381 RTVQITSAS
-390 VEENDGATVAP
+390 VEENDGSTATP

-412 EAFNAFTVNTDKIE
+412 EAFNAFTVDNDKID

-432 SGVMQT
+432 SGVMQS
-438 SGYFLKR
+438 SGYFLKKD
-445 EGADHDIQL
+445 GASNDIQL
-454 SNISEDYSD
+454 SNIYENYAD

-469 SVTGYIYGFHSK
+469 TVTGYIYGFNSEK
-481 NNYYQV
+481 TYYQV
-487 IPVSVEVKPY
+487 IPVSVETQPY
-497 LKAETPD
+497 LRAETPD
-504 AIAAAVTS
+504 AIAAAETS
-512 ASIAVKSNVDWTVTC
+512 ASIAVKSNVDWAVTC

-637 NTATVASIATAT
+637 NTATVASIATVT
-649 PIPNKVTKVIVNFD
+649 PIPNKVTKVIVTFD
-663 NISAS
+663 KISAS

-696 NASAVEKEYVVSSP
+696 NAAAVSKEYVVSSP

-720 DMDKTSNNGTIQIS
+720 DMDKTSSNGTIQIS
-734 KVEYIRSK
+734 KIEYVRSK

>member
-1 MKMKKFFYLAMSAV
+1 MKKFFYLAMSAV

-110 ATLTAIVTVSQDG
+110 ATLTAIVTITQEG
-123 ALGNLKSIAEVLAL
+123 AQGNLKSIADVLAL

-169 NAAYTEPGVELNS
+169 NAAYTEPGVEFAS
-182 KVKVAG
+182 KVRVAG
-188 TTAVYGDLPQLSI
+188 TTSVYGDLPQI
-201 ASVTTLETGLT
+201 TPASVTVLETGIN
-212 VAEPNWLDVNKDN
+212 VREPNWLEVNKDN

-230 LTKCQPIKMTGVL
+230 LTKCQPIKMTGIL
-243 SISSGTNGATYY
+243 SISGNYH

-270 PLESLGLADLEGN
+270 PLASLGLADLAGH

-290 FAGTKN
+290 FAGGN
-296 TKFRNIMAVSVKD
+296 NANFRNILAVSVQD
-309 EGEPKIP
+309 EGEPETP
-316 TSTIAEVIAADEGTR
+316 TSTIAEVIAAEKGSL
-331 VKTKAT
+331 VKTEAT
-337 VMAIHKKGFIL
+337 VMAIHKKGYIL
-348 GDATGNIYVF
+348 GDATGTIYVY
-358 TDAEPD
+358 TNDEPT

-374 GTIANYN
+374 GTTDNHY
-381 GTVEITSVS
+381 GTVQIKSATI
-390 VEENDGATVAP
+390 EENDGSTATP

-412 EAFNAFTVNTDKIE
+412 EAFNAFTVDNDKID

-432 SGVMQT
+432 SGVMQS

-445 EGADHDIQL
+445 DGANHDIQL
-454 SNISEDYSD
+454 SNIYESYTD

-469 SVTGYIYGFHSK
+469 NVTGYIYGFNAGS
-481 NNYYQV
+481 NYYQV
-487 IPVSVEVKPY
+487 IPVIVETKPY
-497 LKAETPD
+497 LKAEKTEVECAGSD
-504 AIAAAVTS
+504 TSVSFAI
-512 ASIAVKSNVDWTVTC
+512 KSNTSWTVSC
-527 SESWITDYTK
+527 DDAWIIDYTK
-537 SGKNDGV
+537 SGNGDGSV
-544 ISITCE
+544 TVSFAE
-550 ANTGDTRTATFTIS
+550 NSGAQRTATFTVKATGLADEVITLRQQ
-564 AADCSPVTVTLTQN
+564 AAGTVAPVLVYTLSPVEGKDNSYASAGADIDVDGITWSVQGNNTMVPWRIGGKSLSGEKRLVYSTAPIADNIKKVVVDHGSANSITVDNLTLTVHNSKEDAASGENPVSTVSVAFAANDSVTFNSDADWTGKYYRFTYTVTVEGN
-578 SSDTPE
+578 
-584 SVILAFPDENMD
+584 
-596 KNKISSYTSDWLAK
+596 KNKFFEFK
-610 IGDYSWT
+610 
-617 ITAFNN
+617 
-623 NSWKDWKYIKCGSK
+623 K
-637 NTATVASIATAT
+637 
-649 PIPNKVTKVIVNFD
+649 
-663 NISAS
+663 
-668 DKIKSASLI
+668 
-677 VASDA
+677 A
-682 EYATVLETVPMTLE
+682 EF
-696 NASAVEKEYVVSSP
+696 
-710 AEGAYYKLVF
+710 YK
-720 DMDKTSNNGTIQIS
+720 
-734 KVEYIRSK
+734 

>member
-1 MKMKKFFYLAMSAV
+1 MKKFFYLAMSAV

-37 EVSEVRLA
+37 EVSEVTLS

-61 SAEIIGSDVEGIEV
+61 SAEIIGSNVEGIEV

-110 ATLTAIVTVSQDG
+110 ATLTAIVTITQEG
-123 ALGNLKSIAEVLAL
+123 AQGNLKSIADVLAL

-169 NAAYTEPGVELNS
+169 NAAYTEPGVELKS

-188 TTAVYGDLPQLSI
+188 TTAVYGELPQLSL

-243 SISSGTNGATYY
+243 SISGYYY
-255 NLAIDGTTV
+255 NLSIDGTTV

-270 PLESLGLADLEGN
+270 PLESLGLADLAGHE
-283 IITVYGY
+283 ITVYGY
-290 FAGTKN
+290 FAGGNSSKY
-296 TKFRNIMAVSVKD
+296 RNMMAVKVTDNGQSETPV
-309 EGEPKIP
+309 
-316 TSTIAEVIAADEGTR
+316 STIAEIIAAETGTL
-331 VKTKAT
+331 VKTEAT

-348 GDATGNIYVF
+348 GDATGTIYVY
-358 TDAEPD
+358 TNDEPA

-374 GTIANYN
+374 GTTDNYN
-381 GTVEITSVS
+381 RTVQITSAS
-390 VEENDGATVAP
+390 VEENDGSTATP

-412 EAFNAFTVNTDKIE
+412 EAFNAFTVDNDKID

-432 SGVMQT
+432 SGVMQS
-438 SGYFLKR
+438 SGYFLKKD
-445 EGADHDIQL
+445 GASNDVQL
-454 SNISEDYSD
+454 SNIYENYAD

-469 SVTGYIYGFHSK
+469 TVTGYIYGFNSEK
-481 NNYYQV
+481 TYYQV
-487 IPVSVEVKPY
+487 IPVSVETQPY
-497 LKAETPD
+497 LRAETPD
-504 AIAAAVTS
+504 AIAAAETS

-578 SSDTPE
+578 SSDTPV
-584 SVILAFPDENMD
+584 SIILSFPDDNMD
-596 KNKISSYTSDWLAK
+596 NNKISSYASDWLAK

-637 NTATVASIATAT
+637 NTATVASIATVT
-649 PIPNKVTKVIVNFD
+649 PIPNKVTKVIVTFD
-663 NISAS
+663 KISAS

-696 NASAVEKEYVVSSP
+696 NAAAVSKEYVVSSP

-720 DMDKTSNNGTIQIS
+720 DMDKTSSNGTIQIS
-734 KVEYIRSK
+734 KIEYVRSK

>member
-37 EVSEVRLA
+37 EVSEVTLS

-61 SAEIIGSDVEGIEV
+61 SAEIIGSNVEGIEV

-110 ATLTAIVTVSQDG
+110 ATLTAIVTITQEG
-123 ALGNLKSIAEVLAL
+123 AQGNLKSIADVLAL

-188 TTAVYGDLPQLSI
+188 TTAVYGELPQLSI

-212 VAEPNWLDVNKDN
+212 VAEPNWLEVNKDN

-230 LTKCQPIKMTGVL
+230 LTKCQPIKMTGIL
-243 SISSGTNGATYY
+243 SISGYYY
-255 NLAIDGTTV
+255 NLSIDGTTV

-270 PLESLGLADLEGN
+270 PLESLGLADLAGHE
-283 IITVYGY
+283 ITVYGY
-290 FAGTKN
+290 FAGGNSSKY
-296 TKFRNIMAVSVKD
+296 RNIMVVKVTDNGQSETPVSK
-309 EGEPKIP
+309 
-316 TSTIAEVIAADEGTR
+316 IAEIIDAEKGSL
-331 VKTKAT
+331 VKTEGT
-337 VMAIHKKGFIL
+337 VMAIHKKGYIL
-348 GDATGNIYVF
+348 GDATGVIYVF
-358 TDAEPD
+358 TSSEPA

-374 GTIANYN
+374 GTTDNYY
-381 GTVEITSVS
+381 GTVQITSVS
-390 VEENDGATVAP
+390 VEENDGSTAVP
-401 TYPEP
+401 TYPTP

-412 EAFNAFTVNTDKIE
+412 DEFNAYTVNADKID

-445 EGADHDIQL
+445 DGANNDIQL
-454 SNISEDYSD
+454 SNIYENYAD

-469 SVTGYIYGFHSK
+469 TVTGYIYGFNSGSK
-481 NNYYQV
+481 YYQV
-487 IPVSVEVKPY
+487 IPVSVETQPY
-497 LKAETPD
+497 LRAEKTEVECAGSD
-504 AIAAAVTS
+504 TSVSFAI
-512 ASIAVKSNVDWTVTC
+512 KSNTSWTVSC
-527 SESWITDYTK
+527 DDAWIIDYTK
-537 SGKNDGV
+537 SGNGDG
-544 ISITCE
+544 SITVSFAE
-550 ANTGDTRTATFTIS
+550 NSGAQRTATFTVKATGLADVVITLQQQ
-564 AADCSPVTVTLTQN
+564 AAGTVAPVLVYTLSPVAGKDNSYANAGADIDVDGITWSVQGNNTMVPWRIGGKSLSGEKRLVYSTAPIADNIKKVVVDHGSANSITVDNLTLTVHNSKEDAASGENPVSTVSVAFAANDSVTFNSDADWTGKYYRFTYTVTV
-578 SSDTPE
+578 E
-584 SVILAFPDENMD
+584 GD
-596 KNKISSYTSDWLAK
+596 KNKFFEFK
-610 IGDYSWT
+610 
-617 ITAFNN
+617 
-623 NSWKDWKYIKCGSK
+623 K
-637 NTATVASIATAT
+637 
-649 PIPNKVTKVIVNFD
+649 
-663 NISAS
+663 
-668 DKIKSASLI
+668 
-677 VASDA
+677 A
-682 EYATVLETVPMTLE
+682 EF
-696 NASAVEKEYVVSSP
+696 
-710 AEGAYYKLVF
+710 YK
-720 DMDKTSNNGTIQIS
+720 
-734 KVEYIRSK
+734 

>member
-1 MKMKKFFYLAMSAV
+1 MKKFFYLAMSAV

-37 EVSEVRLA
+37 EVSEVTLSP
-45 AEGETK
+45 EGETK

-61 SAEIIGSDVEGIEV
+61 SAEIIGSDVEGIDV

-123 ALGNLKSIAEVLAL
+123 SLGNLKSIAEVLAL
-137 SSGIEAE
+137 SSGVEAE
-144 TEGVVVGTYNRGF
+144 TEGIVVGTYTRGF
-157 VIMDETGYLLAY
+157 VIKDDTGYLLAF
-169 NAAYTEPGVELNS
+169 NKDYTAPGVELNS

-188 TTAVYGDLPQLSI
+188 TTSAYGDLPQI
-201 ASVTTLETGLT
+201 TPASVTTLETGLT
-212 VAEPNWLDVNKDN
+212 VADPTWLEVNKDN

-243 SISSGTNGATYY
+243 SISGYHY
-255 NLAIDGTTV
+255 NLSIDGTTV

-270 PLESLGLADLEGN
+270 PLESLGLADLTGH

-290 FAGTKN
+290 FAGGN
-296 TKFRNIMAVSVKD
+296 NANLRNVMAVKVED
-309 EGEPKIP
+309 GGEPKTP
-316 TSTIAEVIAADEGTR
+316 ASTIAEVIAAEKGSL
-331 VKTKAT
+331 VKTQGT
-337 VMAIHKKGFIL
+337 VMAIHKKGYL
-348 GDATGNIYVF
+348 LADATGNIYVY
-358 TDAEPD
+358 TNSEPE

-374 GTIANYN
+374 GTTDNYN
-381 GTVEITSVS
+381 GTVQIKSATID
-390 VEENDGATVAP
+390 ENDGATATP

-412 EAFNAFTVNTDKIE
+412 EAFNAFTVNTDKID

-432 SGVMQT
+432 SGVMQS
-438 SGYFLKR
+438 SGYFLKK
-445 EGADHDIQL
+445 EGANHDIQL
-454 SNISEDYSD
+454 SNINENYSD

-469 SVTGYIYGFHSK
+469 TVTGYIYGFHSK
-481 NNYYQV
+481 DKYYQV
-487 IPVSVEVKPY
+487 IPVIVEVAPY
-497 LKAETPD
+497 LRAETPD

-512 ASIAVKSNVDWTVTC
+512 ASIAVKSNVDWAVTC

-537 SGKNDGV
+537 SGSKDGNV
-544 ISITCE
+544 EITFN
-550 ANTGDTRTATFTIS
+550 ANTGDIRTATFTIS
-564 AADCSPVTVTLTQN
+564 AEGCTPVSVTLTQN
-578 SSDTPE
+578 SSDTPA
-584 SVILAFPDENMD
+584 SIILSFPDDNKE
-596 KNKISSYTSDWLAK
+596 KNKTNTYTSKWTAK
-610 IGDYSWT
+610 SGEYTWEINS
-617 ITAFNN
+617 FNN
-623 NSWKDWKYIKCGSK
+623 NNWNSWTHIRCGSK
-637 NTATVASIATAT
+637 NAATVATIATAT
-649 PIPNKVTKVIVNFD
+649 PIPNKVTKVIVSFD
-663 NISAS
+663 KISAS

-696 NASAVEKEYVVSSP
+696 NASAVAKEYVVSSP

-720 DMDKTSNNGTIQIS
+720 DMAQTGSNGTIQIS
-734 KVEYIRSK
+734 KIEYVRSK

>member
-37 EVSEVRLA
+37 EVSEVTLS

-61 SAEIIGSDVEGIEV
+61 SAEIIGSNVEGIEV

-110 ATLTAIVTVSQDG
+110 ATLTAIVTITQEG
-123 ALGNLKSIAEVLAL
+123 AQGNLKSIADVLAL

-157 VIMDETGYLLAY
+157 VIMDETGCLLAF

-212 VAEPNWLDVNKDN
+212 VAEPNWLEVNKDN

-243 SISSGTNGATYY
+243 SISGYYY
-255 NLAIDGTTV
+255 NLSIDGTTV

-270 PLESLGLADLEGN
+270 PLESLGLADLAGHE
-283 IITVYGY
+283 ITVYGY
-290 FAGTKN
+290 FAGGN
-296 TKFRNIMAVSVKD
+296 NAKFRNIMAVKVTDNGQSETPV
-309 EGEPKIP
+309 
-316 TSTIAEVIAADEGTR
+316 STIAEIIAAETGTL
-331 VKTKAT
+331 VKTEAT

-348 GDATGNIYVF
+348 GDATGTIYVY
-358 TDAEPD
+358 TNDEPA

-374 GTIANYN
+374 GTTDNYN
-381 GTVEITSVS
+381 RTVQIKSATI
-390 VEENDGATVAP
+390 EENDGSTATP

-412 EAFNAFTVNTDKIE
+412 EAFNAFTVDNDKID

-432 SGVMQT
+432 SGVMQS
-438 SGYFLKR
+438 SGYFLKKD
-445 EGADHDIQL
+445 GASNDIQL
-454 SNISEDYSD
+454 SNIYEDYSD

-469 SVTGYIYGFHSK
+469 TVTGYIYGFHSTNK
-481 NNYYQV
+481 YYQV
-487 IPVSVEVKPY
+487 IPVIVETKPY
-497 LKAETPD
+497 LRAEKTEVECAGSD
-504 AIAAAVTS
+504 TSVSFAI
-512 ASIAVKSNVDWTVTC
+512 KSNTSWTVSC
-527 SESWITDYTK
+527 DDAWIIDYTK
-537 SGKNDGV
+537 SGNGDGSV
-544 ISITCE
+544 TVSFAE
-550 ANTGDTRTATFTIS
+550 NSGAQRTATFTVKATGLADVVVTLEQQ
-564 AADCSPVTVTLTQN
+564 AAGTVAPVLVYTLSPVAGKDNSYASAGADIDVDGITWSVQGNNTMVPWRIGGKSLSGEKRLVYSTAPIADNIKKVVVDHGSANSITVDNLTLTVHNSKEDAASGENPVSTVSVAFAANDSVTFNSDADWTGKYYRFTYTVTV
-578 SSDTPE
+578 E
-584 SVILAFPDENMD
+584 GD
-596 KNKISSYTSDWLAK
+596 KNKFFE
-610 IGDYSWT
+610 
-617 ITAFNN
+617 FN
-623 NSWKDWKYIKCGSK
+623 K
-637 NTATVASIATAT
+637 
-649 PIPNKVTKVIVNFD
+649 
-663 NISAS
+663 
-668 DKIKSASLI
+668 
-677 VASDA
+677 A
-682 EYATVLETVPMTLE
+682 EF
-696 NASAVEKEYVVSSP
+696 
-710 AEGAYYKLVF
+710 YK
-720 DMDKTSNNGTIQIS
+720 
-734 KVEYIRSK
+734 

>member
-1 MKMKKFFYLAMSAV
+1 MKKFFYLAMSAV

-37 EVSEVRLA
+37 EVSEVTLSP
-45 AEGETK
+45 EGETK

-61 SAEIIGSDVEGIEV
+61 TAEIIGTDVAGIEV

-123 ALGNLKSIAEVLAL
+123 SLGNLKSIAEVLAL
-137 SSGIEAE
+137 SSGVEAE
-144 TEGVVVGTYNRGF
+144 TEGIVVGTYTKGF
-157 VIMDETGYLLAY
+157 VIKDDTGYLLAF
-169 NAAYTEPGVELNS
+169 NKEYTAPGVEFAS

-188 TTAVYGDLPQLSI
+188 TTSVYGDLPQI
-201 ASVTTLETGLT
+201 TPASVTVLETSIN
-212 VAEPNWLDVNKDN
+212 VPEPEWLEVDKDN
-225 IENLD
+225 IEGLD

-243 SISSGTNGATYY
+243 SISGNYY
-255 NLAIDGTTV
+255 NISIDGTTV

-270 PLESLGLADLEGN
+270 PLESLGLANLAGH

-290 FAGTKN
+290 FAGGN
-296 TKFRNIMAVSVKD
+296 NAKFRNVMAVKVED
-309 EGEPKIP
+309 GGEPETP
-316 TSTIAEVIAADEGTR
+316 ASTIAEVIAADKGSL
-331 VKTKAT
+331 VKTQGT
-337 VMAIHKKGFIL
+337 VMAIHKKGYL
-348 GDATGNIYVF
+348 LADATGTIYVY
-358 TDAEPD
+358 TNSEPE
-364 VAVGNKILIS
+364 VAVGNNIVLKGS
-374 GTIANYN
+374 TDNYK
-381 GTVEITSVS
+381 GTVQITATT
-390 VEENDGATVAP
+390 VEENDNATTAP
-401 TYPEP
+401 TYPTP

-412 EAFNAFTVNTDKIE
+412 EAFNAFTVNTEKIG

-438 SGYFLKR
+438 SGYFLKKD
-445 EGADHDIQL
+445 GASNDIQL
-454 SNISEDYSD
+454 SNIYENYSD

-469 SVTGYIYGFHSK
+469 TVTGYIYGFHSTDK
-481 NNYYQV
+481 YYQV

-512 ASIAVKSNVDWTVTC
+512 ASIAVKSNVDWAVTC

-537 SGKNDGV
+537 SGSKDGNV
-544 ISITCE
+544 EITFD
-550 ANTGDTRTATFTIS
+550 ANTGDTRTATFTIY
-564 AADCSPVTVTLTQN
+564 AEGCTPVSVTLTQN
-578 SSDTPE
+578 SSDTPA
-584 SVILAFPDENMD
+584 SVVLTFPDEN
-596 KNKISSYTSDWLAK
+596 KENNKTNTYTSKWTAK
-610 IGDYSWT
+610 SGEYTWEINS
-617 ITAFNN
+617 FNN
-623 NSWKDWKYIKCGSK
+623 NNWNSWTYIRCGSK
-637 NTATVASIATAT
+637 NAATVATIATAT
-649 PIPNKVTKVIVNFD
+649 PIPNKVTKVIVTFD
-663 NISAS
+663 KISAS

-696 NASAVEKEYVVSSP
+696 NASAAVAKEYVVSSP
-710 AEGAYYKLVF
+710 TEGAYYKLVY
-720 DMDKTSNNGTIQIS
+720 DLDQTSGNGTIQIS
-734 KVEYIRSK
+734 KIEYVRSK

>member
-1 MKMKKFFYLAMSAV
+1 MKMKKFFYFAMSAV

-37 EVSEVRLA
+37 EVSEIKLSA
-45 AEGETK
+45 AGETK

-61 SAEIIGSDVEGIEV
+61 SAELIGTDVEGIEV
-75 SPLSGKAS
+75 SPLSGKGS
-83 NDPVTITVKAAKNEG
+83 NNPVTITVTAAKNDG

-110 ATLTAIVTVSQDG
+110 ATLTAIVSISQEG
-123 ALGNLKSIAEVLAL
+123 AQGNLKSIADVLAL
-137 SSGIEAE
+137 GSGVEAE
-144 TEGVVVGTYNRGF
+144 TEGVVVGTYTKGF
-157 VIMDETGYLLAY
+157 VIMDETGYLLVFGKE
-169 NAAYTEPGVELNS
+169 YTEPGVDLYS
-182 KVKVAG
+182 KVKVIG
-188 TTAVYGDLPQLSI
+188 TTYVYGDLAQLTP
-201 ASVTTLETGLT
+201 ATVTTLETG
-212 VAEPNWLDVNKDN
+212 VKVDEPTWLDVNKDN
-225 IENLD
+225 IADLD

-243 SISSGTNGATYY
+243 TVSGNYY
-255 NLAIDGTTV
+255 NISIDGTTV

-270 PLESLGLADLEGN
+270 PLASLGLTDLNGH

-290 FAGTKN
+290 FAGGN
-296 TKFRNIMAVSVKD
+296 NANYRNVMAVKVED
-309 EGEPKIP
+309 GGEPETP
-316 TSTIAEVIAADEGTR
+316 ASTIAEVIAADKGSL
-331 VKTKAT
+331 VKTQGT

-348 GDATGNIYVF
+348 ADATGTIYVY
-358 TDAEPD
+358 TNSEPT
-364 VAVGNKILIS
+364 VAVANNLVLS
-374 GTIANYN
+374 GTTDNYY
-381 GTVEITSVS
+381 GTVQIKSPSVD
-390 VEENDGATVAP
+390 ENDNATAAP
-401 TYPEP
+401 TYPSP
-406 VDLTGL
+406 VDLTTL
-412 EAFNAFTVNTDKIE
+412 DAFNAYTVNTEKIE
-426 ITYAKL
+426 IKYAKL
-432 SGVMQT
+432 TGVMQT

-445 EGADHDIQL
+445 DGAKNDIQL
-454 SNISEDYSD
+454 SNIYEDYAD

-469 SVTGYIYGFHSK
+469 TVTGYIYGFNAEK
-481 NNYYQV
+481 TYYQV
-487 IPVSVEVKPY
+487 IPVSVETKPY
-497 LKAETPD
+497 LRAETPD

-550 ANTGDTRTATFTIS
+550 TNTGDTRTATFTIS

-734 KVEYIRSK
+734 KIEYVRSK

>member
-37 EVSEVRLA
+37 EVSEVTLS

-61 SAEIIGSDVEGIEV
+61 SAEIIGSNVEGIEV

-110 ATLTAIVTVSQDG
+110 ATLTAIVTITQEG
-123 ALGNLKSIAEVLAL
+123 AQGNLKSIADVLAL

-169 NAAYTEPGVELNS
+169 NAAYTEPGVELKS

-188 TTAVYGDLPQLSI
+188 TTAVYGELPQLSL

-243 SISSGTNGATYY
+243 SISGYYY
-255 NLAIDGTTV
+255 NLSIDGTTV

-270 PLESLGLADLEGN
+270 PLESLGLADLAGHE
-283 IITVYGY
+283 ITVYGY
-290 FAGTKN
+290 FAGGNSSKY
-296 TKFRNIMAVSVKD
+296 RNMMAVKVTDNGQSETPV
-309 EGEPKIP
+309 
-316 TSTIAEVIAADEGTR
+316 STIAEIIAAETGTL
-331 VKTKAT
+331 VKTEAT

-348 GDATGNIYVF
+348 GDATGTIYVY
-358 TDAEPD
+358 TNDEPA

-374 GTIANYN
+374 GTTDNYN
-381 GTVEITSVS
+381 RTVQITSAS
-390 VEENDGATVAP
+390 VEENDGSTATP

-412 EAFNAFTVNTDKIE
+412 EAFNAFTVDNDKID

-432 SGVMQT
+432 SGVMQS
-438 SGYFLKR
+438 SGYFLKKD
-445 EGADHDIQL
+445 GASNDIQL
-454 SNISEDYSD
+454 SNIYENYAD

-469 SVTGYIYGFHSK
+469 TVTGYIYGFNSEK
-481 NNYYQV
+481 TYYQV
-487 IPVSVEVKPY
+487 IPVSVETQPY
-497 LKAETPD
+497 LRAETPD
-504 AIAAAVTS
+504 AIAAAETS
-512 ASIAVKSNVDWTVTC
+512 ASIAVKSNVDWAVTC

-578 SSDTPE
+578 SSDTPV
-584 SVILAFPDENMD
+584 SIILSFPDDNMD
-596 KNKISSYTSDWLAK
+596 NNKISSYASDWLAK

-637 NTATVASIATAT
+637 NTATVASIATVT
-649 PIPNKVTKVIVNFD
+649 PIPNKVTKVIVTFD
-663 NISAS
+663 KISAS

-696 NASAVEKEYVVSSP
+696 NAAAVAKEYVVSSP

-720 DMDKTSNNGTIQIS
+720 DMDKTSSNGTIQIS
-734 KVEYIRSK
+734 KIEYVRSK

>member
-37 EVSEVRLA
+37 EVSEVTLS

-61 SAEIIGSDVEGIEV
+61 SAEIIGSNVEGIEV

-110 ATLTAIVTVSQDG
+110 ATLTAIVTITQEG
-123 ALGNLKSIAEVLAL
+123 AQGNLKSIADVLAL
-137 SSGIEAE
+137 SSGVEAE

-188 TTAVYGDLPQLSI
+188 TTAVYGELPQLSL

-243 SISSGTNGATYY
+243 SISGYYY
-255 NLAIDGTTV
+255 NLSIDGTTV

-270 PLESLGLADLEGN
+270 PLESLGLADLAGHE
-283 IITVYGY
+283 ITVYGY
-290 FAGTKN
+290 FAGGNSSKY
-296 TKFRNIMAVSVKD
+296 RNIMVVKVTDNGQSETPVSK
-309 EGEPKIP
+309 
-316 TSTIAEVIAADEGTR
+316 IAEIIDAEKGSL
-331 VKTKAT
+331 VKTEGT
-337 VMAIHKKGFIL
+337 VMAIHKKGYIL
-348 GDATGNIYVF
+348 GDATGAVYVY
-358 TDAEPD
+358 TSSEPAD
-364 VAVGNKILIS
+364 IAVGNKILIS
-374 GTIANYN
+374 GTTDNYY
-381 GTVEITSVS
+381 GTVQITSVS
-390 VEENDGATVAP
+390 VEENDGSTAVP
-401 TYPEP
+401 TYPTP

-412 EAFNAFTVNTDKIE
+412 EAFNAFTVNTDKID

-445 EGADHDIQL
+445 DGANYDIQL
-454 SNISEDYSD
+454 SNIYEDYSD

-469 SVTGYIYGFHSK
+469 TVTGYIYGFNSGSK
-481 NNYYQV
+481 YYQV
-487 IPVSVEVKPY
+487 IPVSVETQPY
-497 LKAETPD
+497 LRAETPD

-578 SSDTPE
+578 SSDTPV
-584 SVILAFPDENMD
+584 SIILSFPDDNMD
-596 KNKISSYTSDWLAK
+596 NNKISSYTSDWLAK

-637 NTATVASIATAT
+637 NTATVASIATVT
-649 PIPNKVTKVIVNFD
+649 PIPNKVTKVIVTFD
-663 NISAS
+663 KISAS

-696 NASAVEKEYVVSSP
+696 NASAAVAKEYVVSSP

-720 DMDKTSNNGTIQIS
+720 DMDKTSGNGTIQIS
-734 KVEYIRSK
+734 KIEYVRSK

>member
-1 MKMKKFFYLAMSAV
+1 MKKFFYLAMSAV

-37 EVSEVRLA
+37 EVSEVTLS

-61 SAEIIGSDVEGIEV
+61 SAEIIGSNVEGIEV

-110 ATLTAIVTVSQDG
+110 ATLTAIVTITQEG
-123 ALGNLKSIAEVLAL
+123 AQGNLKSIADVLAL

-169 NAAYTEPGVELNS
+169 NAAYTEPGVELKS

-188 TTAVYGDLPQLSI
+188 TTAVYGELPQLSL

-243 SISSGTNGATYY
+243 SISGYYY
-255 NLAIDGTTV
+255 NLSIDGTTV

-270 PLESLGLADLEGN
+270 PLESLGLADLAGHE
-283 IITVYGY
+283 ITVYGY
-290 FAGTKN
+290 FAGGNSSKY
-296 TKFRNIMAVSVKD
+296 RNMMAVKVTDNGQSETPV
-309 EGEPKIP
+309 
-316 TSTIAEVIAADEGTR
+316 STIAEIIAAETGTL
-331 VKTKAT
+331 VKTEAT

-348 GDATGNIYVF
+348 GDATGTIYVY
-358 TDAEPD
+358 TNDEPA

-374 GTIANYN
+374 GTTDNYN
-381 GTVEITSVS
+381 RTVQITSAS
-390 VEENDGATVAP
+390 VEENDGSTATP

-412 EAFNAFTVNTDKIE
+412 EAFNAFTVNTDKID

-432 SGVMQT
+432 SGVMQS
-438 SGYFLKR
+438 SGYFLKKD
-445 EGADHDIQL
+445 GASNDIQL
-454 SNISEDYSD
+454 SNIYENYAD

-469 SVTGYIYGFHSK
+469 TVTGYIYGFNSEK
-481 NNYYQV
+481 TYYQV
-487 IPVSVEVKPY
+487 IPVSVETQPY
-497 LKAETPD
+497 LRAETPD
-504 AIAAAVTS
+504 AIAAAETS
-512 ASIAVKSNVDWTVTC
+512 ASIAVKSNVDWAVTC

-578 SSDTPE
+578 SSDTPV
-584 SVILAFPDENMD
+584 SIILSFPDDNMD
-596 KNKISSYTSDWLAK
+596 NNKISSYASDWLAK

-637 NTATVASIATAT
+637 NTATVASIATVT
-649 PIPNKVTKVIVNFD
+649 PIPNKVTKVIVTFD
-663 NISAS
+663 KISAS

-696 NASAVEKEYVVSSP
+696 NAAAVSKEYVVSSP

-720 DMDKTSNNGTIQIS
+720 DMDKTSSNGTIQIS
-734 KVEYIRSK
+734 KIEYVRSK

>member
-37 EVSEVRLA
+37 EVSEVTLS

-61 SAEIIGSDVEGIEV
+61 SAEIIGSNVEGIEV

-110 ATLTAIVTVSQDG
+110 ATLTAIVTITQEG
-123 ALGNLKSIAEVLAL
+123 AQGNLKSIADVLAL

-157 VIMDETGYLLAY
+157 VIMDETGYLLAF

-243 SISSGTNGATYY
+243 SISGYYY
-255 NLAIDGTTV
+255 NLSIDGTTV

-270 PLESLGLADLEGN
+270 PLESLGLADLAGHE
-283 IITVYGY
+283 ITVYGY
-290 FAGTKN
+290 FAGGN
-296 TKFRNIMAVSVKD
+296 NAKFRNIMAVKVTDNGQSETPV
-309 EGEPKIP
+309 
-316 TSTIAEVIAADEGTR
+316 STIAEIIDAEKGSL
-331 VKTKAT
+331 VKTEGT
-337 VMAIHKKGFIL
+337 VMAIHKKGYIL
-348 GDATGNIYVF
+348 GDATGAIYVF
-358 TDAEPD
+358 TSSEPA

-374 GTIANYN
+374 GTTDNYY
-381 GTVEITSVS
+381 GTVQITSAS
-390 VEENDGATVAP
+390 VEENDGATATP
-401 TYPEP
+401 TYPTP

-412 EAFNAFTVNTDKIE
+412 EAFNAFTVNTDKID

-432 SGVMQT
+432 SGVMQS

-445 EGADHDIQL
+445 DGANYDIQL
-454 SNISEDYSD
+454 SNIYESYTD

-469 SVTGYIYGFHSK
+469 TVTGYIYGFNSGS
-481 NNYYQV
+481 NYYQV
-487 IPVSVEVKPY
+487 IPVSVETEPY
-497 LKAETPD
+497 LRAEKTEVECAGSD
-504 AIAAAVTS
+504 TSVSFAI
-512 ASIAVKSNVDWTVTC
+512 KSNTSWTVSC
-527 SESWITDYTK
+527 DDAWIIDYTK
-537 SGKNDGV
+537 SGNGDGSV
-544 ISITCE
+544 TVSFAE
-550 ANTGDTRTATFTIS
+550 NSGAQRTATFTVKATGLADVVVTLEQQ
-564 AADCSPVTVTLTQN
+564 AAGTVAPVLVYTLSPVAGKDNSYASAGADIDVDGITWSVQGNNTMVPWRIGGKSLSGEKRLVYSTSPIADNIKKVVVDHGSANSITVDNLTLTVHNSKEDAASGENPVSTVSVAFAANDSVTFNSDADWTGKYYRFTYTVTV
-578 SSDTPE
+578 E
-584 SVILAFPDENMD
+584 GD
-596 KNKISSYTSDWLAK
+596 KNKFFEFK
-610 IGDYSWT
+610 
-617 ITAFNN
+617 
-623 NSWKDWKYIKCGSK
+623 K
-637 NTATVASIATAT
+637 
-649 PIPNKVTKVIVNFD
+649 
-663 NISAS
+663 
-668 DKIKSASLI
+668 
-677 VASDA
+677 A
-682 EYATVLETVPMTLE
+682 EF
-696 NASAVEKEYVVSSP
+696 
-710 AEGAYYKLVF
+710 YK
-720 DMDKTSNNGTIQIS
+720 
-734 KVEYIRSK
+734 

>member
-1 MKMKKFFYLAMSAV
+1 MKKFFYLAMSAV

-37 EVSEVRLA
+37 EVSEVTLS

-61 SAEIIGSDVEGIEV
+61 SAEIIGSNVEGIEV

-110 ATLTAIVTVSQDG
+110 ATLTAIVTITQEG
-123 ALGNLKSIAEVLAL
+123 AQGNLKSIADVLAL
-137 SSGIEAE
+137 SSGVEAE

-188 TTAVYGDLPQLSI
+188 TTAVYGELPQLSI

-230 LTKCQPIKMTGVL
+230 LTKCQPIKMTGIL
-243 SISSGTNGATYY
+243 SISGYYY
-255 NLAIDGTTV
+255 NLSIDGTTV

-270 PLESLGLADLEGN
+270 PLESLDLADLAGHE
-283 IITVYGY
+283 ITVYGY
-290 FAGTKN
+290 FAGGNSSKY
-296 TKFRNIMAVSVKD
+296 RNIMVVKVTDNGQSETPVSK
-309 EGEPKIP
+309 
-316 TSTIAEVIAADEGTR
+316 IAEIIDAEKGSL
-331 VKTKAT
+331 VKTEGT
-337 VMAIHKKGFIL
+337 VMAIHKKGYIL
-348 GDATGNIYVF
+348 GDATGAIYVF
-358 TDAEPD
+358 TSSEPA

-374 GTIANYN
+374 GTTDNYY
-381 GTVEITSVS
+381 GTVQITSAS
-390 VEENDGATVAP
+390 VEENDGATATP
-401 TYPEP
+401 TYPTP

-412 EAFNAFTVNTDKIE
+412 EAFNAFTVNTDKID

-432 SGVMQT
+432 SGVMQS

-445 EGADHDIQL
+445 DGANIDIQL
-454 SNISEDYSD
+454 SNIYEDYSD
-463 LAGAEF
+463 LAEAEF
-469 SVTGYIYGFHSK
+469 TVTGYIYGFNSGSK
-481 NNYYQV
+481 YYQV
-487 IPVSVEVKPY
+487 IPVSIETQPY
-497 LKAETPD
+497 LRAETPD

-512 ASIAVKSNVDWTVTC
+512 ASIAVKSNVDWDVTC

-578 SSDTPE
+578 SSDTPV
-584 SVILAFPDENMD
+584 SIILSFPDDNMD
-596 KNKISSYTSDWLAK
+596 NNKISSYTSDWLAK

-637 NTATVASIATAT
+637 NTATVASIATVT
-649 PIPNKVTKVIVNFD
+649 PIPDKVTKVIVTFD
-663 NISAS
+663 KISAS

-696 NASAVEKEYVVSSP
+696 NASAAVAKEYVVSSP

-720 DMDKTSNNGTIQIS
+720 DMDKTSSNGTIQIS
-734 KVEYIRSK
+734 KIEYVRSK

>member
-1 MKMKKFFYLAMSAV
+1 MKKFFYLAMSAV

-37 EVSEVRLA
+37 EVSEVTLSP
-45 AEGETK
+45 EGETK

-61 SAEIIGSDVEGIEV
+61 SAEIIGSDVEGIDV

-123 ALGNLKSIAEVLAL
+123 SLGNLKSIADVLAL

-157 VIMDETGYLLAY
+157 VIMDETGYLLAF

-230 LTKCQPIKMTGVL
+230 LAKCQPIKMTGVL
-243 SISSGTNGATYY
+243 SISGYYY
-255 NLAIDGTTV
+255 NLSIDGTTV

-270 PLESLGLADLEGN
+270 PLESLGLADLAGHE
-283 IITVYGY
+283 ITVYGY
-290 FAGTKN
+290 FAGGN
-296 TKFRNIMAVSVKD
+296 NAKFRNVMAVKVTDNGQSETPV
-309 EGEPKIP
+309 
-316 TSTIAEVIAADEGTR
+316 STIAEIIAAEKGTL
-331 VKTKAT
+331 VKTEAT

-348 GDATGNIYVF
+348 GDATGNIYVY
-358 TDAEPD
+358 TNDEPT

-374 GTIANYN
+374 GTTDNHY
-381 GTVEITSVS
+381 GTVQIKPVS
-390 VEENDGATVAP
+390 VEENDGATAAP

-412 EAFNAFTVNTDKIE
+412 EAFNAFTVNTDKID

-432 SGVMQT
+432 SGVMQS

-445 EGADHDIQL
+445 DGANHDIQL
-454 SNISEDYSD
+454 SNIYESYTD

-469 SVTGYIYGFHSK
+469 TVTGYIYGFNAGS
-481 NNYYQV
+481 NYYQV
-487 IPVSVEVKPY
+487 IPVSVETEPY
-497 LKAETPD
+497 LRAEKTEVECAGSD
-504 AIAAAVTS
+504 TSVSFAI
-512 ASIAVKSNVDWTVTC
+512 KSNTSWTVSC
-527 SESWITDYTK
+527 DDAWIIDYTK
-537 SGKNDGV
+537 SGNGDGSV
-544 ISITCE
+544 TVSFAE
-550 ANTGDTRTATFTIS
+550 NSGAQRTATFTVKATGLADVVVTLEQQ
-564 AADCSPVTVTLTQN
+564 AAGTVAPVLVYTLSPVAGKDNSYASAGADIDVDGITWSVQGNNTMVPWRIGGKKLSGEKRLVYSTAPIADNIKKVVVDHGSANSITVDNLTLTVHNSKEDAASGENPVSTVSVAFAANDSVTFNSDADWTGKYYRFTYTVTV
-578 SSDTPE
+578 E
-584 SVILAFPDENMD
+584 GD
-596 KNKISSYTSDWLAK
+596 KNKFFEFK
-610 IGDYSWT
+610 
-617 ITAFNN
+617 
-623 NSWKDWKYIKCGSK
+623 K
-637 NTATVASIATAT
+637 
-649 PIPNKVTKVIVNFD
+649 
-663 NISAS
+663 
-668 DKIKSASLI
+668 
-677 VASDA
+677 A
-682 EYATVLETVPMTLE
+682 EF
-696 NASAVEKEYVVSSP
+696 
-710 AEGAYYKLVF
+710 YK
-720 DMDKTSNNGTIQIS
+720 
-734 KVEYIRSK
+734 